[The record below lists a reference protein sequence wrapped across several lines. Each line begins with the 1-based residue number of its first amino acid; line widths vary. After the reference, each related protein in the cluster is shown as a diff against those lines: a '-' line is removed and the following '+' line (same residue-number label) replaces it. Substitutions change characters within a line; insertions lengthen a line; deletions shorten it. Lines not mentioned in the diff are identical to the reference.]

1 MYVYIH
7 TYIYRH
13 ALQLVIHFSFFPHDD
28 TVISGFPQNGAVA
41 SSLLG
46 SKAVIEKSCITTGQS
61 TITNDNIRSFLNRMY
76 CTLKGISEVM
86 NNLDGIRKLSDT
98 EI

>member
-7 TYIYRH
+7 TYIHVYIH
-13 ALQLVIHFSFFPHDD
+13 ALQLVIHFAFFPHDD
-28 TVISGFPQNGAVA
+28 TVISGFSQNGAVA

-61 TITNDNIRSFLNRMY
+61 TITNDNI
-76 CTLKGISEVM
+76 
-86 NNLDGIRKLSDT
+86 
-98 EI
+98 